1 MSVEKV
7 FQEFVKKAETDHL
20 WIEGIAIADEKNVL
34 LEHHFM
40 PDQARNIYSH
50 TKSYTATGVGIAIEE
65 GKMTLDDKL
74 AEYFP
79 EAVPENPDPRIYD
92 IKLRHLLTMSSGFH
106 EAYLMNADRR
116 SAVGMPDYLKYMLSR
131 PIQENPGEKFK
142 YSSADSILLVRMVEK
157 ATGMPFGEYMYRN
170 VFSKLD
176 QGWPMWE
183 FDPMGHPNGGGGMCM
198 NLTDMLKI
206 AQVYL
211 AGGCYRGERI
221 VNAEWVKEATCKQI
235 ENSSKDIWVC
245 GYGYQ
250 FWMSPYPDSYR
261 ADGAYGQISTV
272 LPKSG
277 LVVAVQCPEY
287 GEFDKVKM
295 ALHEIVLSQL

>member
-1 MSVEKV
+1 MSVEKL
-7 FQEFVKKAETDHL
+7 FQEFVHFVEAEKL
-20 WIEGIAIADEKNVL
+20 FVEGIAVGDENKVL

-40 PDQARNIYSH
+40 PDLARNIYSH

-65 GKMTLDDKL
+65 GKLSLDDKL
-74 AEYFP
+74 AEFFP
-79 EAVPENPDPRIYD
+79 ESLPENPDPKLFD
-92 IKLRHLLTMSSGFH
+92 IKLRHLLTMSSGFNH
-106 EAYLMNADRR
+106 AYLMNADRR
-116 SAVGMPDYLKYMLSR
+116 SGTGSPDFLKYMLSR
-131 PIQENPGEKFK
+131 PVEVNPGEKFQ

-157 ATGMPFGEYMYRN
+157 ATGIPFGEYMYQN
-170 VFSKLD
+170 VFSRLE

-198 NLTDMLKI
+198 HLTEMMKI

-211 AGGCYRGERI
+211 ADGCWKDERI
-221 VNAEWVKEATCKQI
+221 VDSSWVKAATSKQI
-235 ENSSKDIWVC
+235 ENSSEDIWVC

-250 FWMSPYPDSYR
+250 FWMSPYPNAYR

-272 LPKSG
+272 LPESG
-277 LVVAVQCPEY
+277 LAVAIQCPEY